1 MISVII
7 ATLNRAEA
15 MAKMSLPSL
24 LLQDTSD
31 FEVIVWDASEDDETK
46 DLCESLGGE
55 FNNIGATLRYFKA
68 PRRGSS
74 SQRNDAA
81 KVALGS
87 VLFFIDDDSEVS
99 PDGLSVLSGYFN
111 TFGWLMGAA
120 LPLVNKSPKGSMGLF
135 RSILSKLRRLV
146 FPIFFGFE
154 DKRYR
159 KIRSSTG
166 NIYPIVD
173 SPGVAEWLTGACM
186 AFRSTVFDSLSFEER
201 LQRFGGYALGEDY
214 DLSHRVFLKY
224 GEPLL
229 ILSSGMVV
237 HHNFGSGRIYGK
249 NRAAAFYYNTAI
261 IRENFNKYATYGLLP
276 FLWEQRIGRTLAL
289 IVDGISIPDIV
300 RGYVEYRKA
309 IRCR

>member
-15 MAKMSLPSL
+15 MAKISLPSL

-31 FEVIVWDASEDDETK
+31 FEVIVWDASEGDETK
-46 DLCESLGGE
+46 KLCESLE
-55 FNNIGATLRYFKA
+55 EKFKEIGSELRYFKA

-87 VLFFIDDDSEVS
+87 VFFFIDDDSEVS
-99 PDGLSVLSGYFN
+99 PDGLAVLSGYFN

-120 LPLVNKSPKGSMGLF
+120 LPLINKCPKSSMSLLH
-135 RSILSKLRRLV
+135 SVLNKLRRLV
-146 FPIFFGFE
+146 FPFFFGFE
-154 DKRYR
+154 DKKYR

-186 AFRSTVFDSLSFEER
+186 AFRNTVFDSLSFDER

-249 NRAAAFYYNTAI
+249 NRAAAFYHNTAI
-261 IRENFNKYATYGLLP
+261 IRENFNKYASYGLLP
-276 FLWEQRIGRTLAL
+276 FLWEQRIGRTTAM
-289 IVDGISIPDIV
+289 IADGISIPDIV
-300 RGYVEYRKA
+300 RGYMAYRKA
-309 IRCR
+309 IKP